1 MNFLQKLSPGYTPR
15 HVAEQGELLVLRER
29 FLQAILLLYAVIGL
43 PLSILGSQEAAQG
56 GNYALQ
62 YLYYGLYSAYLLI
75 ALVREIPYVI
85 RGNSVVLLMLIL
97 AFSEIFES
105 GQLGEIRMMLIVF
118 CSLTA
123 LLFNLKNV
131 IAAIVVGVLTIGFA
145 AAASSLGIIAPL
157 QGTEWLTSLI
167 MFVALSTTVAGSITF
182 LLSGMN
188 ESLKKQAQLANELQ
202 VERNALESRVQE
214 RTQALARQVNQIQTA
229 AEISKSISALNDPDA
244 LLPHV
249 VELMKE
255 RFNLYYVGIFLVDTL
270 NQEAVL
276 RAGSGDAG
284 RQMLAERHH
293 LALGGNSMIG
303 WCIANKQPRIALD
316 AGEDAVRFSN
326 PHLPLT
332 RSELAL
338 PIIAHGQALG
348 AMTVQSEQPNA
359 FNENDI
365 TVLQSIADSLAIALE
380 NDQLFQETSRSL
392 EEIRTL
398 NHEYLQRAWAEAL
411 DLYGSLSYD
420 YQNPQAEVENQETYS
435 IQVPLILRNETIG
448 FINLEMDRPAL
459 SDEDTAFIESVTS
472 QTAVALENARL
483 LYETERRAMQEQK
496 LNELSTRFSRAI
508 RVDEILKTAA
518 QELGQLPAVAE
529 VSVQLKP
536 MSGPARTG
544 LLAEQPER
552 GNGKEHAR

>member
-1 MNFLQKLSPGYTPR
+1 MNFLQKLSPGYIPR
-15 HVAEQGELLVLRER
+15 HVAEQGELLVFRER
-29 FLQAILLLYAVIGL
+29 ILQTVLLFFAVLGL
-43 PLSILGSQEAAQG
+43 PLAILGSQGAAQE

-62 YLYYGLYSAYLLI
+62 YVYYGLYFTYLFI
-75 ALVREIPYVI
+75 ALVREVPFVI
-85 RGNSVVLLMLIL
+85 RGNAVVLLMLIL
-97 AFSEIFES
+97 AVSEIFES
-105 GQLGEIRMMLIVF
+105 GQLGEVRMMLIVF

-131 IAAIVVGVLTIGFA
+131 LAAIVVGSLTIVFA
-145 AAASSLGIIAPL
+145 AVASSLGFSTPL
-157 QGTEWLTSLI
+157 QGTDWLTSLV
-167 MFVALSTTVAGSITF
+167 MFIALSSTIAGSITYI
-182 LLSGMN
+182 LSGMN
-188 ESLKKQAQLANELQ
+188 ANLIKQAQLARELQ
-202 VERNALESRVQE
+202 NERNALEGRVQE
-214 RTQALARQVNQIQTA
+214 RTQALARQVNQIHTA
-229 AEISKSISALNDPDA
+229 AEISKSIGALNDPDT

-249 VELMKE
+249 VKVMKE

-270 NQEAVL
+270 NQDAVL

-284 RQMLAERHH
+284 KRMLSEGHH
-293 LALGGNSMIG
+293 LSLSGNSMIG
-303 WCIANKQPRIALD
+303 WCITNQQPRIALD
-316 AGEDAVRFSN
+316 VGAEAVRFSN

-338 PIIAHGQALG
+338 PIIARGQALG
-348 AMTVQSEQPNA
+348 AMTVQSEQPDA

-365 TVLQSIADSLAIALE
+365 TVLQSITDSLAIALE
-380 NDQLFQETSRSL
+380 NDQLFQETRRSL

-398 NHEYLQRAWAEAL
+398 NHEYLQRAWSEAF
-411 DLYGSLSYD
+411 DLYGSLAYD
-420 YQNPQAEVENQETYS
+420 YQNPQAEMDNQETHS
-435 IQVPLILRNETIG
+435 VQVPLVLRNETIG

-459 SDEDTAFIESVTS
+459 TDEDTTFIENVTS

-483 LYETERRAMQEQK
+483 LYETERRAVQEQK
-496 LNELSTRFSRAI
+496 LNELTTRFSRAI

-536 MSGPARTG
+536 VSGPARTG

>member
-255 RFNLYYVGIFLVDTL
+255 RFNLYYVGIFLVDTI

>member
-255 RFNLYYVGIFLVDTL
+255 RFNLYYVGIFLVDTS

>member
-1 MNFLQKLSPGYTPR
+1 MNFLQKLSPGVTPR

-255 RFNLYYVGIFLVDTL
+255 RFNLYYVGIFLVDTI

-420 YQNPQAEVENQETYS
+420 YQTPQAEVDNQATYS
-435 IQVPLILRNETIG
+435 IQVPWLLRNETIG